1 MTLRELMNQIERTN
15 GKKLPTA
22 AWLRMGNSPLMVEKR
37 ISENCCLSVYQNG
50 FALYQTPDGC
60 TVFRVDYC
68 GGYTYFG
75 REQETC
81 FSEDY
86 FAGEEWWVR
95 LVMEGEDRLTHNRNV
110 QIERYECSFGAD
122 SAELGDTTVPAF
134 SVQKDLLVREALE
147 QAFAMMT
154 KRQKEVVRY
163 YYIEGMSGKEIAKLY
178 GISQQAVAL
187 TLSDVKKKLQK
198 NQKKFF

>member
-1 MTLRELMNQIERTN
+1 MAADGQQPADGGKADQREL
-15 GKKLPTA
+15 
-22 AWLRMGNSPLMVEKR
+22 
-37 ISENCCLSVYQNG
+37 
-50 FALYQTPDGC
+50 DGC

-75 REQETC
+75 REQESS

-147 QAFAMMT
+147 QAFAM
-154 KRQKEVVRY
+154 Y

-198 NQKKFF
+198 NRKKFF

>member
-1 MTLRELMNQIERTN
+1 M
-15 GKKLPTA
+15 
-22 AWLRMGNSPLMVEKR
+22 
-37 ISENCCLSVYQNG
+37 
-50 FALYQTPDGC
+50 
-60 TVFRVDYC
+60 
-68 GGYTYFG
+68 
-75 REQETC
+75 
-81 FSEDY
+81 
-86 FAGEEWWVR
+86 
-95 LVMEGEDRLTHNRNV
+95 MESEDRLTHNRNV
-110 QIERYECSFGAD
+110 QIERYEWSFGAD

-198 NQKKFF
+198 NRKKFF

>member
-22 AWLRMGNSPLMVEKR
+22 AWLRMENCPLAVEKKMDDGR
-37 ISENCCLSVYQNG
+37 SCLSVYQNG
-50 FALYQTPDGC
+50 FALYQTMDGS

-75 REQETC
+75 RDKEIC
-81 FSEDY
+81 FAEDY
-86 FAGEEWWVR
+86 FAEEEWWVR

-110 QIERYECSFGAD
+110 RIERYECCLSTD
-122 SAELGDTTVPAF
+122 SGELGDAGDF
-134 SVQKDLLVREALE
+134 SLQKDLLVKEALD
-147 QAFAMMT
+147 QAFALMT
-154 KRQKEVVRY
+154 KRQKEVVQY
-163 YYIEGMSGKEIAKLY
+163 YYIDGLTGKEIAKLY

-198 NQKKFF
+198 NRKKFF

>member
-1 MTLRELMNQIERTN
+1 M
-15 GKKLPTA
+15 
-22 AWLRMGNSPLMVEKR
+22 
-37 ISENCCLSVYQNG
+37 
-50 FALYQTPDGC
+50 
-60 TVFRVDYC
+60 FRVDYC

-75 REQETC
+75 QEQETC

-86 FAGEEWWVR
+86 FAGEEWRVR
-95 LVMEGEDRLTHNRNV
+95 LVMEGEDRLIHNRNV

-163 YYIEGMSGKEIAKLY
+163 YYIEGLTGKEIAKLY

-187 TLSDVKKKLQK
+187 TLFDVKKKLQK
-198 NQKKFF
+198 NRKKFFKVPCKSLLCCGLGEGIQFLTFNETEDTGCPEEFQKKGTNILSAWKGGRSAR